1 MVPIHNF
8 DLHQVRCVPAVAV
21 AVVPS
26 APPLP
31 AAPASA
37 SGNEN
42 APIYIDHSPQRA
54 PHSHGNNNSSN
65 NGNNVVCLM
74 DDDNDNDDDDS
85 FEIVEDDRSQNN
97 NNDDEWACSRC
108 TLLNPN
114 SARLCDACGLQRPA
128 GASDDGQA
136 NYRNPDAV
144 IRERLIPATN
154 YYGGATAANH
164 HPNSNFSSTTT
175 TEVHVMRGSV
185 SGGAVLGGII
195 GGTSAFMRGE
205 SLTSGALNG
214 MMTGAMGGAIAGE
227 LARELGDFAASRS
240 SSSSHPMT
248 TRSRAQHNQQDN
260 SGYYGGGNDSVS
272 DGQGSAAA
280 SASASSGTSG
290 SAGRPVSRRSVRV
303 VRLNRNPSTDQ
314 NAAMMEMMLRSMFA
328 PGAMGVRGG
337 NIDNMTYEQILEAFG
352 DGSENRGADEAMIS
366 SLPSSTIGKAS
377 ELQEDQK
384 QCSIC
389 LDEFCDNDR
398 VRRLPC
404 LHYFHEDCVDRWLR
418 SNASCPVCKHHIR
431 G

>member
-1 MVPIHNF
+1 
-8 DLHQVRCVPAVAV
+8 
-21 AVVPS
+21 
-26 APPLP
+26 
-31 AAPASA
+31 
-37 SGNEN
+37 
-42 APIYIDHSPQRA
+42 
-54 PHSHGNNNSSN
+54 
-65 NGNNVVCLM
+65 
-74 DDDNDNDDDDS
+74 
-85 FEIVEDDRSQNN
+85 
-97 NNDDEWACSRC
+97 
-108 TLLNPN
+108 
-114 SARLCDACGLQRPA
+114 
-128 GASDDGQA
+128 
-136 NYRNPDAV
+136 
-144 IRERLIPATN
+144 
-154 YYGGATAANH
+154 
-164 HPNSNFSSTTT
+164 
-175 TEVHVMRGSV
+175 MRGSV

-227 LARELGDFAASRS
+227 LARELGDFAASASARRS
-240 SSSSHPMT
+240 SSSSSHHNMT
-248 TRSRAQHNQQDN
+248 TRSRAQHNQQQQENHDHAG
-260 SGYYGGGNDSVS
+260 GY
-272 DGQGSAAA
+272 GQGSAG
-280 SASASSGTSG
+280 ASSRT
-290 SAGRPVSRRSVRV
+290 SAGRPASRRSVRV

-366 SLPSSTIGKAS
+366 SLPSSTIAKAS

-389 LDEFCDNDR
+389 LDEFCDHDR